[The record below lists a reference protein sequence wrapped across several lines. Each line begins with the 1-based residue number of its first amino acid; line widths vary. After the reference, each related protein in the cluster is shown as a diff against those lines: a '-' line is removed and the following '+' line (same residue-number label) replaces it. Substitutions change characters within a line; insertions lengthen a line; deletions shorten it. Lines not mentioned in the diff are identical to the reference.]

1 MRFAYLGALLVSAGG
16 LALADRR
23 WRLLLWDDVRRAVI
37 VLVSG
42 VVVLLGADLVG
53 IANGLFFRAP
63 TRVMTGVLL
72 APELPVEEPV
82 FLAFLCYLTMLLVRG
97 AERVL
102 GRRTSSDA
110 RPVTVLEAGVRR

>member
-1 MRFAYLGALLVSAGG
+1 MSFAYLGALLLSAGG
-16 LALADRR
+16 LALVDRR

-42 VVVLLGADLVG
+42 VVVLLGADVVG

-82 FLAFLCYLTMLLVRG
+82 FLAFLCYLTMLLIRG

-102 GRRTSSDA
+102 AHGRSSDA
-110 RPVTVLEAGVRR
+110 RPAALPQAGVRR

>member
-1 MRFAYLGALLVSAGG
+1 MRFTYLGALLVSAGG

-42 VVVLLGADLVG
+42 VLVLLGADLVG
-53 IANGLFFRAP
+53 ISNGLFFRAP
-63 TRVMTGVLL
+63 TRVMTGLLL

-82 FLAFLCYLTMLLVRG
+82 FLAFLCYLTMLLVHG

-102 GRRTSSDA
+102 GRHTSSGPAPVALPGAGA
-110 RPVTVLEAGVRR
+110 RR